1 LTSTADRVPNYT
13 VPPLNKD
20 GTWNPIWWR
29 FFARIAA
36 QFSGQDAPVMPIDPG
51 NLSLT
56 GPPAQ
61 PSPPFSAATFEAA
74 QQYAGSL
81 PQTVPAHD
89 SQARDLAAIA
99 LSRSPPATARLGLQL
114 IQDTLAN
121 QPAAASYGD
130 GTVVF
135 YATDTQE
142 FYVVDGGAWVQ
153 AMGFLSFDPGANK
166 VTIAGGAHL
175 DGTHAQDIG
184 TGDSPTF
191 AGVTVTGAATG
202 SLALTVTTQTVQYVD
217 WMGTHQMVDVVTA
230 VAITA
235 NAFTAGI
242 RTT

>member
-1 LTSTADRVPNYT
+1 MSTADRVPNYT

-51 NLSLT
+51 SLSLT

-61 PSPPFSAATFEAA
+61 PAPQFSPATFEAA

-81 PQTVPAHD
+81 PQAAPAHD
-89 SQARDLAAIA
+89 SQARELAAIA
-99 LSRSPPATARLGLQL
+99 LSRPPAATSRPGLQL

-121 QPAAASYGD
+121 QPAAASFGD

-142 FYVVDGGAWVQ
+142 LYVVDGGAWVQ
-153 AMGFLSFDPGANK
+153 AMGFLGYDPGTNTLTFTSSLA
-166 VTIAGGAHL
+166 GAHAQNV
-175 DGTHAQDIG
+175 GT
-184 TGDSPTF
+184 TDSPTF
-191 AGVTVTGAATG
+191 AGVTVTGAGNGA
-202 SLALTVTTQTVQYVD
+202 LALTPITQVVQYVD
-217 WMGTHQMVDVVTA
+217 WSGAHQSVTVVLGMT
-230 VAITA
+230 ITT
-235 NAFTAGI
+235 NIFTNGI